1 MMRIMKIFE
10 VLWLIASL
18 IALTMAIVKAIHGE
32 AYGSYI
38 YITVFT
44 AAVAFFMYR
53 FKKKNRLYLEK
64 YYRQKAE
71 EAEKRRQEAEK
82 QQETKP

>member
-1 MMRIMKIFE
+1 MMKIFE

-18 IALTMAIVKAIHGE
+18 IALALAVKRAVEGQ

-44 AAVAFFMYR
+44 AAVAFFMYH
-53 FKKKNRLYLEK
+53 FKKKNRLYLENHYRK
-64 YYRQKAE
+64 KIEERQKTE
-71 EAEKRRQEAEK
+71 ENNGDRM
-82 QQETKP
+82 